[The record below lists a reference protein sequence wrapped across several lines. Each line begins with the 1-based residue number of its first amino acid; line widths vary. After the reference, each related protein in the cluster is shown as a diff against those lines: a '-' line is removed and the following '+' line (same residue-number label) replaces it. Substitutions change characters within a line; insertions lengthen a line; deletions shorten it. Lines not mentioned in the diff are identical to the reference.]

1 MPDSIFLAAAAYP
14 VRSLADPSGSNA
26 IVSAVQWLEGTV
38 LGTVATVIA
47 VLAVAWL
54 GMMMLTGRTPVR
66 RGLTV
71 VAGCFILFGASTI
84 AAGLRSV
91 VDGGDG
97 AAVAREAAP
106 PPPPP
111 ESTPPEYP
119 PANND
124 PYAGAA
130 VPRP

>member
-1 MPDSIFLAAAAYP
+1 MLDSILAATAYP

-38 LGTVATVIA
+38 LGTVATIVA

-54 GMMMLTGRTPVR
+54 GFMMLSGRTPVR

-84 AAGLRSV
+84 AAGLRLA
-91 VDGGDG
+91 VDGRDS
-97 AAVAREAAP
+97 AVAARDFAP
-106 PPPPP
+106 PPPAPP
-111 ESTPPEYP
+111 AAPPDYP
-119 PANND
+119 PANRD

-130 VPRP
+130 VPGR